1 MKFGKVYWNIRIRC
15 SQFGANIY
23 LGASHYVKEAF
34 VVFVL
39 VLTVVRHYYKV
50 VSILIVSLVN
60 CCFISMTAEN

>member
-1 MKFGKVYWNIRIRC
+1 MKFAKVYLNIRIRC
-15 SQFGANIY
+15 SQFGANVY

-39 VLTVVRHYYKV
+39 VLSVVRHYYKV

-60 CCFISMTAEN
+60 CCFISMTAEK